1 MSAVRAPLIATAPP
15 LMPADAAGAALSPA
29 DDRTILRLWN
39 ERHDTVDIARRM
51 NRSEAQIANRLAQ
64 LRDEDGT
71 AMTPTQYTLHHAR
84 KRRLARLAAAARPQP
99 PEAARVA
106 EPMLDASEPK
116 LAPGQPR
123 RSAALSPNRAAAAR
137 LAQLAA
143 AATLPPAPS
152 ARAIQL
158 AVCTYYDVTLQ
169 DLLSPR
175 RHAGIVRPRQVAVY
189 LCRTVTAL
197 SMPKI
202 GALFGDRDHTT
213 ILAAIRKVTEQ
224 LPRDDELRLDV
235 EVLTD
240 QLLSQLEAGEG
251 AP

>member
-1 MSAVRAPLIATAPP
+1 
-15 LMPADAAGAALSPA
+15 
-29 DDRTILRLWN
+29 
-39 ERHDTVDIARRM
+39 
-51 NRSEAQIANRLAQ
+51 
-64 LRDEDGT
+64 
-71 AMTPTQYTLHHAR
+71 MTPTQYALHHAR

-99 PEAARVA
+99 QEVARVIA
-106 EPMLDASEPK
+106 PMVDASEPK

-123 RSAALSPNRAAAAR
+123 RTAAALSPNRAAAAR

-143 AATLPPAPS
+143 AAALPPAPS
-152 ARAIQL
+152 ARVIQL

-175 RHAGIVRPRQVAVY
+175 RHAGIVRPRQVGVY
-189 LCRTVTAL
+189 LCRTLTAL

-240 QLLSQLEAGEG
+240 QLLSQLEAGEP